1 MFAAYLRHQE
11 IPAVPVDA
19 RKVIVTREGGAT
31 VLVDF
36 DETRRRAG
44 LIRDVVANGEVP
56 VVTGFL
62 CATPEGVTT
71 TLGRGG
77 SDYTAS
83 VVGHSVQADEIE
95 IWTDVDGVMTADPR
109 IVPGARVLAEISY
122 KEAAE
127 MSYFG
132 AKILHPKTILP
143 AADLGI
149 PIRIRNTFSPDSPG
163 TLITRESPPSHQ
175 GVKTVTSIRDLSLV
189 SIEGSGMIG
198 VPGTAQR
205 AFGSIAQL
213 RINVLMFS
221 QGSSE
226 QHISL
231 VVNRADSRETVRAL
245 RREFESEIEKRQIDR
260 ISEIREI
267 AIVALVGEGMR
278 SIPGVAAR
286 TFGVIGET
294 SVNVLMIAQGSSELN
309 LSLVVE
315 EKDVAEAV
323 RSIHDAFEL
332 GVA

>member
-1 MFAAYLRHQE
+1 
-11 IPAVPVDA
+11 
-19 RKVIVTREGGAT
+19 
-31 VLVDF
+31 
-36 DETRRRAG
+36 
-44 LIRDVVANGEVP
+44 
-56 VVTGFL
+56 
-62 CATPEGVTT
+62 
-71 TLGRGG
+71 
-77 SDYTAS
+77 
-83 VVGHSVQADEIE
+83 
-95 IWTDVDGVMTADPR
+95 
-109 IVPGARVLAEISY
+109 
-122 KEAAE
+122 
-127 MSYFG
+127 
-132 AKILHPKTILP
+132 
-143 AADLGI
+143 
-149 PIRIRNTFSPDSPG
+149 
-163 TLITRESPPSHQ
+163 
-175 GVKTVTSIRDLSLV
+175 VKTVTSIRDLSLV